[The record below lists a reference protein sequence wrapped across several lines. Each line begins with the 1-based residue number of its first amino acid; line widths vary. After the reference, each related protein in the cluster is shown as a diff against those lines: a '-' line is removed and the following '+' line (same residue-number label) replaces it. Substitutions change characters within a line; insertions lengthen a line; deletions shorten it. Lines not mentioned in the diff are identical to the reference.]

1 MTIHRSIPTLAT
13 TLMLLLLNCKDSL
26 AIPLGGSGAP
36 QNFADIVQPL
46 MPSVVNISTTTEVKR
61 DPRQETF
68 QGLPPGSPMEEFFRQ
83 FFGGQGQLTPRKATA
98 LGSGFIISQEGDT
111 AFIVTCDHV
120 IAEADEIKVI
130 LNNDIELQAQV
141 VGRDKRT
148 DLALLKVKTK
158 EKLTVATWGDS
169 SKSRVGEWVI
179 AIGNPF
185 GLSSTV
191 TIGVISTIA
200 RDIGLPVLGGAD
212 YVDGYIQTDAPINMG
227 NSGGPMFGVD
237 GKILAISTAIYS
249 PNGGSIGIGFGIPAN
264 LAKQVIQQLK
274 QFGHTKRGWLGVR
287 IQPITPDIAESL
299 GLKEPR
305 GALVGDVAKRG
316 PGESAGLKT
325 GDVILKFNGIDI
337 KESRQLPRVVGET
350 EIGKKVPLELL
361 RDGKKVTLSATVGEF
376 EKAEKE
382 GLISLNS
389 NSDDSASTNS
399 NNKILGM
406 IMGEITQVM
415 RERYG
420 IPEKQK
426 GVMVTFVD
434 PSSEAAQKG
443 FRPGD
448 IIKQMTSEPYKI
460 EPTTPKQ
467 IQEFITKAKK
477 AGNKKVLLL
486 INTGGNLRYGAL
498 SLEEE
503 PTTK

>member
-1 MTIHRSIPTLAT
+1 MTVHRLIPA
-13 TLMLLLLNCKDSL
+13 LLTAVVVFLFNGKDSF
-26 AIPLGGSGAP
+26 AIPLAGNNAP

-46 MPSVVNISTTTEVKR
+46 MPSVVNISTTTELKR
-61 DPRQETF
+61 DSRQEPF
-68 QGLPPGSPMEEFFRQ
+68 QGFPPGSPMEELFRQ
-83 FFGGQGQLTPRKATA
+83 FFGDQVQPTPRKATA
-98 LGSGFIISQEGDT
+98 LGSGFIVSQEGNT
-111 AFIVTCDHV
+111 AFVVTCNHV

-130 LNNDIELQAQV
+130 LHNDIELQAQV

-158 EKLTVATWGDS
+158 EKLTLAEWGDS

-200 RDIGLPVLGGAD
+200 RDIGARVLGGAD

-237 GKILAISTAIYS
+237 GKVLAISTAIYS

-274 QFGHTKRGWLGVR
+274 QFGHTRRGWLGVR
-287 IQPITPDIAESL
+287 IQSITPDIAESL
-299 GLKEPR
+299 GLKEHR
-305 GALVGDVAKRG
+305 GALVGEVARKG
-316 PGESAGLKT
+316 PGEKAGLKT

-361 RDGKKVTLSATVGEF
+361 RDGKKMALSVTVGEF

-382 GLISLNS
+382 GLISLNPS
-389 NSDDSASTNS
+389 QDESVNPKGD
-399 NNKILGM
+399 NKILGM
-406 IMGEITQVM
+406 IMGEITSVI

-420 IPEKQK
+420 IPEDQK

-434 PSSEAAQKG
+434 PTSEAAQKG

-448 IIKQMTSEPYKI
+448 IIKQMTSGASKI

-467 IQEFITKAKK
+467 IRDFITQVKK
-477 AGNKKVLLL
+477 AGHKKVLLL

-503 PTTK
+503 AAAK